1 MCAPINILTM
11 NGVAA
16 LQAMLVSKIMGA
28 LVITSIIILNVFP
41 LRKLKNIAEK
51 FIKI

>member
-28 LVITSIIILNVFP
+28 LVITSIIILNVFS